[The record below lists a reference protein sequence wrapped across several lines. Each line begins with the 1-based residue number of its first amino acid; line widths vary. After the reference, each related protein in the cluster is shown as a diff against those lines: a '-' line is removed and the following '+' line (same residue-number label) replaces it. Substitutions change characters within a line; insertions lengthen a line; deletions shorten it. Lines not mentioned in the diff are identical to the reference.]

1 VFLSGDGIIQVAL
14 MRVEGAVKAAY
25 GTPNPDICPAGWR
38 REPSRPGFD
47 AYFSPEIS
55 S

>member
-25 GTPNPDICPAGWR
+25 GTPNPKSAPPVGGAHRVDQASTR
-38 REPSRPGFD
+38 N
-47 AYFSPEIS
+47 FSPEIS